1 MVHLTKSFIISAIAI
16 APTLAVPLQFT
27 QDEIDLMARDPSFFG
42 KLRSIVR
49 KVAPVAAMIPGPIGA
64 VGSVASAVTRR
75 ELEDTLSTRAVEDD
89 IDLMA
94 RDPSFF
100 GKLRSVVRKVAPVA
114 AMIPGPIGAVGRV
127 ASAISRR
134 ELEDAL
140 YTRAVQDELNA
151 RGYDIKLGIREV
163 EGLEARD
170 LSEALEA
177 RDNIYTLAARQF
189 IDTMEM
195 EARRELSDELKTRQL
210 APSLDEL
217 D

>member
-16 APTLAVPLQFT
+16 APTLAAPLQFT
-27 QDEIDLMARDPSFFG
+27 QDE
-42 KLRSIVR
+42 
-49 KVAPVAAMIPGPIGA
+49 
-64 VGSVASAVTRR
+64 
-75 ELEDTLSTRAVEDD
+75 

-114 AMIPGPIGAVGRV
+114 AMIPGPIGAVGAIASAVTRRELEDALSTRAV
-127 ASAISRR
+127 EDDIDLMARDPSFFRKLRSVVRKVAPVAAMLPGPIGAVGRAASAISRR
-134 ELEDAL
+134 DLEDAL

-189 IDTMEM
+189 VDTMEM